1 MALDSE
7 GGTFGDGSA
16 SDDLFVWLLLPFSS
30 LPRPSVAP
38 CGSLVFSM
46 SDDWDGPWRRLLL
59 PADVDGE
66 ELWRRESCDDR
77 AVALPRCTE
86 DDDSDLT
93 VGLVAMAAAR
103 VLLPPLSQ
111 TSNEKRT
118 ELEFLG
124 GR

>member
-1 MALDSE
+1 MSLDSE
-7 GGTFGDGSA
+7 GGTLGSA
-16 SDDLFVWLLLPFSS
+16 SLFVWLLPFSS

-46 SDDWDGPWRRLLL
+46 SDDWEGPWCRLLL

-66 ELWRRESCDDR
+66 ELWRRGDDR